1 MSKAKSNAP
10 SDNFRFEIKSFR
22 KAQNLKL
29 KSMQNP
35 RISQDCIK
43 ESPISFDSASRH
55 IKNMPN
61 AKTTSS
67 ILLEMPDY
75 NIPLPHPFISNR
87 KPSGKKHRLV
97 ISFDPSTPKTQE
109 KVAFID
115 LFPAFDNQ
123 YLETTALKSKT
134 ISTTNRIN
142 KYIECSQRTKSAF
155 NSKYPTINKGNFRKI
170 NGTKDLPYKKN
181 PTSKTN

>member
-1 MSKAKSNAP
+1 MNRPQSNIVLENFRLEMISMRKKYNLRLKPLNSSRNPQESIKENIIPSNAILKNYKVQSYTKP
-10 SDNFRFEIKSFR
+10 SSK
-22 KAQNLKL
+22 
-29 KSMQNP
+29 
-35 RISQDCIK
+35 
-43 ESPISFDSASRH
+43 
-55 IKNMPN
+55 
-61 AKTTSS
+61 
-67 ILLEMPDY
+67 ILLQLP
-75 NIPLPHPFISNR
+75 NLCIPPLHPFMSYKKVIVKTHRRFISSEPN
-87 KPSGKKHRLV
+87 H
-97 ISFDPSTPKTQE
+97 PKLQE